1 MGSSTERPQLP
12 FAAVPYRSIVWM
24 PLVCDDS
31 PLVEEFPIAV
41 PSGWETALLPDAVR
55 ILHRHAAAR
64 DVSAL
69 VDVSGAGGL
78 GSPLSNAVPRLLVD
92 LGGAPTPLESV
103 FCASMVFVGG
113 GPYPELLSCSPGAA
127 RHDAR
132 LFSSGALLGFAL
144 PLPAAVVHRVPA
156 WRWHAWLVVRALG
169 RGPIPPNLLDA
180 GGFTDAAAACS
191 FGERTLAFSF
201 AVAVALQQRSLFSLG
216 FSYPGFA
223 RLLDARL

>member
-1 MGSSTERPQLP
+1 MVSSTERPQLP
-12 FAAVPYRSIVWM
+12 FVPVSYRSVVWI

-31 PLVEEFPIAV
+31 SLVEEFPVGV
-41 PSGWETALLPDAVR
+41 PSGWERAPLREAVR
-55 ILHRHAAAR
+55 ILHRHAALR
-64 DVSAL
+64 DISGL

-78 GSPLSNAVPRLLVD
+78 GSPLSSGVPRLLVD

-113 GPYPELLSCSPGAA
+113 GPYPELLSCPPGAA
-127 RHDAR
+127 RHDSR

-169 RGPIPPNLLDA
+169 RAPLPQTLLDA
-180 GGFTDAAAACS
+180 GGFTDTAADSS
-191 FGERTLAFSF
+191 FGERTLAFSI
-201 AVAVALQQRSLFSLG
+201 AVAVALDQRSLFPLA